1 MLMRKSSVE
10 WQNKENKVAL
20 HKVFVS
26 FDYENDK
33 QYKYLLEA
41 WHANSDF
48 DFVFS
53 DVTPSEINTND
64 IGRIKAGLTTKI
76 ILATHT
82 LVIIGKEAN
91 KVHKDSRL
99 IGHRNWINFEIYQS
113 KLYSKKLAAVK
124 LSTYYVDPEEL
135 MLANVSWAFSFTE
148 DAIIRALNQA

>member
-1 MLMRKSSVE
+1 M
-10 WQNKENKVAL
+10 AL
-20 HKVFVS
+20 KRVFVS

-41 WHANSDF
+41 WHANPDF

-53 DVTPSEINTND
+53 DVTPSEILSND

-82 LVIIGKEAN
+82 LVIVGREAN
-91 KVHKDSRL
+91 KIHRDSRL

-113 KLYSKKLAAVK
+113 KLYGNKLVAVK
-124 LSTYYVDPEEL
+124 LQPYFEIPEEL
-135 MLANVSWAFSFTE
+135 ILANVSWVWAFNE
-148 DAIIRALNQA
+148 NAIIRALNQV

>member
-1 MLMRKSSVE
+1 M
-10 WQNKENKVAL
+10 AL
-20 HKVFVS
+20 KRVFVS
-26 FDYENDK
+26 FDFENDR

-41 WHANSDF
+41 WHANPDF

-53 DVTPSEINTND
+53 DVTPSEILSND

-91 KVHKDSRL
+91 KFHKDHKL

-113 KLYSKKLAAVK
+113 KLYDKKFVAIK
-124 LSTYYVDPEEL
+124 LSPYYENPEEL
-135 MLANVSWAFSFTE
+135 MFTNVSWAMSFTE